1 MWFHSF
7 MKCQGY
13 NPQPPI
19 IYQDNKSTISLVTKG
34 GGKPRTRHLRARQYA
49 VKEQVDTGE
58 YKIEYMITEVMIA
71 DVLTKALQGVKYE
84 LFVDS
89 MTLDY

>member
-1 MWFHSF
+1 
-7 MKCQGY
+7 MKYQGY
-13 NPQPPI
+13 DPQPPI

-49 VKEQVDTGE
+49 VKEQVDAGD

-71 DVLTKALQGVKYE
+71 DVLTKPLQSAKYE

-89 MTLDY
+89 MTLDF